1 MNTVELRRALLL
13 MEQANQIVRDVLG
26 SEGVPPQPTQEAP
39 VIWGRDGL
47 TGIGD
52 PRDASASRHA
62 SDASGV
68 IAVHTQVHVLP
79 QAPYRVTAVRV
90 IGEREAGGR
99 HIATVTQNGGSEQVG
114 LFTGYGGG
122 LSFEGMLRHQPG
134 QEIVIS
140 NKFTPPE
147 LGPLAIALIDSQ
159 GAMISDVVASL
170 GLPNCHVC
178 YAITVERR

>member
-13 MEQANQIVRDVLG
+13 MEQASQIVRDVLG
-26 SEGVPPQPTQEAP
+26 SEGVPPRPTQEAP

-62 SDASGV
+62 TDGSGV

-90 IGEREAGGR
+90 IGERESGGR